1 MKLDTTPQDVAVC
14 GNFETSAFGMEA
26 SAHAFDII
34 ADKIYTHKVRAVI
47 REISCNA
54 HDAHI
59 EAGNPE
65 PFDVH
70 LPTRL
75 EPFFC
80 VRDRGVGLSDDDVR
94 FVFCNTFKS
103 TKQHTND
110 QIGCLGLGSK
120 SPFCL
125 TDSFT
130 VKSWYGG
137 MCRTYSCYRDD
148 QRKPNVALLT
158 EIDSDEPNGLEISF
172 SIEDKS
178 YEFQEDAVK
187 VFRHW
192 SYTPNINN
200 KEVVKNIEEKRKQYK
215 FVGEDFGL
223 SADYG
228 SMKAIM
234 GNVAYDIPDELDEFD
249 VDGYIR
255 FELGEISFDAGR
267 ESLSLDD
274 RTKAVIKAKFKS
286 VKDKLTVEA
295 SQQIDDLP
303 TEWERANLAY
313 DLSLG
318 QLGRL
323 VRTDLT
329 KYSLPETSKEMVYFS
344 RSYRTVDKGETT
356 RLPLG
361 NEIAYYESKPRFQTR
376 IRNWIKDQ
384 YTTKSIVLLTQ
395 QQITETGID
404 PNVIQNLDDL
414 PKIIYST
421 GQTGSTVKTFTF
433 DRVSGWR
440 DRDYWSEN
448 ESEVDGSEMVYIE
461 INRFQPAGSSS
472 GRVFGLSSNNEIKR
486 TFEKLN
492 ATGIEVPVLHGLK
505 SVYLNTKA
513 FKNGNYI
520 ALNDYV
526 EREVKKIAPDSRNSY
541 DSEDFAY
548 MERLNEHITGVS
560 ELELWAEMRDGHK
573 PALLELVRMI
583 HLDLEEDTLIQ
594 ELHDEFFAAYP
605 MIKLIS
611 RWDLGNKDALSIIA
625 DYIGGRVNEDRKK
638 EN

>member
-1 MKLDTTPQDVAVC
+1 
-14 GNFETSAFGMEA
+14 
-26 SAHAFDII
+26 
-34 ADKIYTHKVRAVI
+34 
-47 REISCNA
+47 
-54 HDAHI
+54 
-59 EAGNPE
+59 
-65 PFDVH
+65 
-70 LPTRL
+70 
-75 EPFFC
+75 
-80 VRDRGVGLSDDDVR
+80 
-94 FVFCNTFKS
+94 
-103 TKQHTND
+103 
-110 QIGCLGLGSK
+110 
-120 SPFCL
+120 
-125 TDSFT
+125 
-130 VKSWYGG
+130 
-137 MCRTYSCYRDD
+137 
-148 QRKPNVALLT
+148 VALLT

-187 VFRHW
+187 VFRYW

-223 SADYG
+223 SASYG
-228 SMKAIM
+228 NMKAIM

-295 SQQIDDLP
+295 SQQIDALP

-318 QLGRL
+318 QLGKF

-329 KYSLPETSKEMVYFS
+329 KYDLPETSKEMVYFS

-376 IRNWIKDQ
+376 IRSWIKDR
-384 YTTKSIVLLTQ
+384 YNVKSIVLLTQ

-421 GQTGSTVKTFTF
+421 GQTGSTVKTFIF

-461 INRFQPAGSSS
+461 INRFQPTGSSS
-472 GRVFGLSSNNEIKR
+472 GRVFGLSSNDEIKR

-560 ELELWAEMRDGHK
+560 ELELWAEMQDGHK
-573 PALLELVRMI
+573 PALLQLVRMI

-611 RWDLGNKDALSIIA
+611 RWDLGNKDTLSIIA
-625 DYIGGRVNEDRKK
+625 DYIGGRTNEDRKK